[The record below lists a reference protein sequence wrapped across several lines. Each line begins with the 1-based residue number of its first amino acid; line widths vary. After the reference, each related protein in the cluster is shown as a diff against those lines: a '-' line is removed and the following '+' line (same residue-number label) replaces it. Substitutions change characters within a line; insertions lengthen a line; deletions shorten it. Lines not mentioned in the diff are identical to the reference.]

1 MIDNLINER
10 IAKKIANSGLCSRR
24 EAEHLIKNGSVKLNG
39 NIIKNCNTN
48 VTTKDIIE
56 INNQRLKAK
65 EKIKLWLYYK
75 KKGFLV
81 TTKDARGRP
90 NIFDEIKLKVNIRL
104 ISIGRLDFNSEGL
117 ILLTNNGDFAR
128 KLELPQNKFQRTY
141 KVRIFGII
149 NNKIK
154 DQIKNGIRVDGIQY
168 KPIKIELEEEK
179 GKNRWL
185 TMTLYEGKNR
195 EIRKIMAHFGFT
207 VNKLIRLS
215 YGPFNLK
222 NLKPGQLT
230 ELKFKN
236 FNKLIK
242 L

>member
-1 MIDNLINER
+1 MVYNLINER

-24 EAEHLIKNGSVKLNG
+24 EAERLINNGSVKLNG
-39 NIIKNCNTN
+39 NVIQNCNIN

-56 INNQRLKAK
+56 VNNQKLK
-65 EKIKLWLYYK
+65 EKEKVRLWLYYK

-81 TTKDARGRP
+81 TTKDTEGRP
-90 NIFDEIKLKVNIRL
+90 NIFDEIKLKVNKRL

-117 ILLTNNGDFAR
+117 LLLTNNGDFAR
-128 KLELPQNKFQRTY
+128 KLELPQNEFQRTY

-154 DQIKNGIRVDGIQY
+154 DKLKNGIIVNGIKY
-168 KPIKIELEEEK
+168 KPIEIKLEEEK

-185 TMTLYEGKNR
+185 TMRLNEGKNR
-195 EIRKIMAHFGFT
+195 EIRKIMDHFGCT
-207 VNKLIRLS
+207 VNRLIRIS
-215 YGPFNLK
+215 YGPFNLMD
-222 NLKPGQLT
+222 LKPGQIT
-230 ELKFKN
+230 ELKFNN
-236 FNKLIK
+236 FNKLLK